1 MDSLTFQKEISELR
15 KEVEGLKSD
24 LTVALTKIGDK
35 LATQTQNFLELRSKL
50 DRLNNV
56 YTVEGEQADN
66 YGFAEVQDEHSNRD
80 STTGSFD

>member
-24 LTVALTKIGDK
+24 LTVALTKIGDE
-35 LATQTQNFLELRSKL
+35 LATQTQNFMEIWSKL

-56 YTVEGEQADN
+56 
-66 YGFAEVQDEHSNRD
+66 
-80 STTGSFD
+80 